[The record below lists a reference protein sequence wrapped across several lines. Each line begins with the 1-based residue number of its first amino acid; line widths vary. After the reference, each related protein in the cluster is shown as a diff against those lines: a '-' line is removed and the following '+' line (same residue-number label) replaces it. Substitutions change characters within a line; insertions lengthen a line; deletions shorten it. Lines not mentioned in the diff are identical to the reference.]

1 MASLGET
8 YEKRAGEASQ
18 RRVYLGTGLF
28 ATGAL
33 LVVAGILAGTTGLL
47 LNAGFGTYEAREI
60 AGILAGLG
68 VPAVFVGVFTVLPA
82 NRFQR
87 AAAAVG
93 GAVAVAGVMLFRYTY
108 PYEWYVRSG
117 GEWVPSDLVLI
128 LTIVYFAGLL
138 TTFWCLFTAVATFKT
153 RNDPGG
159 TVTLTVTKDGE
170 TRTVEVARSSLD
182 EAKAALGGFGGV
194 GVFGGVDDT
203 DTSVGVSTTSSSSP
217 STTSSPSPPS
227 TKPSPGANPSMGDGG
242 STTQDITSPM
252 DQERRDL
259 TRPDEGVEMVDAPI
273 QKQGVEPDRYC
284 GSCAHFDY
292 VQSGNGMQPYCGLY
306 DETMDDMEACDWWES
321 STNQSE

>member
-8 YEKRAGEASQ
+8 YERQAGEASQ

-47 LNAGFGTYEAREI
+47 LNAGYGTFEAREI

-93 GAVAVAGVMLFRYTY
+93 GAIAVTGVMLFRYVY
-108 PYEWYVRSG
+108 PEQWYVSSG
-117 GEWVPSDLVLI
+117 SAWVPSDLVLV
-128 LTIVYFAGLL
+128 LTVVYFAGLI

-182 EAKAALGGFGGV
+182 DAKAALGGFGGV
-194 GVFGGVDDT
+194 GVFGGME
-203 DTSVGVSTTSSSSP
+203 DTSPQTPDVGASTT
-217 STTSSPSPPS
+217 TTKSKPSPPS

-242 STTQDITSPM
+242 STTQDIQSPM
-252 DQERRDL
+252 DAASADQERQDL
-259 TRPDEGVEMVDAPI
+259 SRPDEGVEMVDAPV

-292 VQSGNGMQPYCGLY
+292 VQSGDGMQPYCGLY
-306 DETMDDMEACDWWES
+306 EETMDGMEACDWWES
-321 STNQSE
+321 STQ

>member
-8 YEKRAGEASQ
+8 YERRAGEASQ

-33 LVVAGILAGTTGLL
+33 LVVAGILAGTTGML

-93 GAVAVAGVMLFRYTY
+93 GAVAVAGVMLFRYAY
-108 PYEWYVRSG
+108 PYEWYVNSG
-117 GEWVPSDLVLI
+117 GAWVPSDLVLI
-128 LTIVYFAGLL
+128 LTVVYFAGLL

-182 EAKAALGGFGGV
+182 DAKAALGGFGGV
-194 GVFGGVDDT
+194 GVFGGVEDAEP
-203 DTSVGVSTTSSSSP
+203 SAGAATTSSSTG
-217 STTSSPSPPS
+217 STRSSPPS
-227 TKPSPGANPSMGDGG
+227 TKPSPSANPSVGDGG

-259 TRPDEGVEMVDAPI
+259 QRPDEGVEMVDAPI
-273 QKQGVEPDRYC
+273 QKQRVEPDRYC

-292 VQSGNGMQPYCGLY
+292 AQSGNGMQPYCGLY
-306 DETMDDMEACDWWES
+306 EETMDDVEACDWWES

>member
-8 YEKRAGEASQ
+8 YERRAGGASQ

-47 LNAGFGTYEAREI
+47 LDAGFGTYEAREI

-68 VPAVFVGVFTVLPA
+68 IPAVFLGVFTVLPA

-93 GAVAVAGVMLFRYTY
+93 GAVSVAGVMLFRYAY
-108 PYEWYVRSG
+108 PENWYVQSG
-117 GEWVPSDLVLI
+117 NAWIPSDVVLL
-128 LTIVYFAGLL
+128 LTVVYFAGLI

-159 TVTLTVTKDGE
+159 TVRLTVTKDGQ

-182 EAKAALGGFGGV
+182 DAKAALGGLGGV
-194 GVFGGVDDT
+194 GVFGGIE
-203 DTSVGVSTTSSSSP
+203 DTSPTTPETSTSTSASASSP
-217 STTSSPSPPS
+217 GPATSASV
-227 TKPSPGANPSMGDGG
+227 GDGG
-242 STTQDITSPM
+242 STTQDISSPM
-252 DQERRDL
+252 DRERHDIQ
-259 TRPDEGVEMVDAPI
+259 RPDEGVEMLDAPVETP
-273 QKQGVEPDRYC
+273 GVEPDRYC

-306 DETMDDMEACDWWES
+306 EEGMQDMEACDWWES
-321 STNQSE
+321 STQPSQ

>member
-8 YEKRAGEASQ
+8 YERRAGEASQ

-28 ATGAL
+28 ASGAL
-33 LVVAGILAGTTGLL
+33 LLVAGIIAGTTGLL
-47 LNAGFGTYEAREI
+47 LDAGFGTYEAREI

-93 GAVAVAGVMLFRYTY
+93 GAVSIAGVMLFRYAY
-108 PYEWYVRSG
+108 PEKWYVQTADA
-117 GEWVPSDLVLI
+117 WVPSDLVLG
-128 LTIVYFAGLL
+128 LTIVYFAGLI

-159 TVTLTVTKDGE
+159 TVTLTVTRDGR

-182 EAKAALGGFGGV
+182 DAKAALGGFGGGI
-194 GVFGGVDDT
+194 GVFGGVE
-203 DTSVGVSTTSSSSP
+203 DTSPKTPDQTSTTQ
-217 STTSSPSPPS
+217 TAKPSPPS
-227 TKPSPGANPSMGDGG
+227 TKPSPSVGDGG
-242 STTQDITSPM
+242 STTEDIQSPM
-252 DQERRDL
+252 DQERRDIQ
-259 TRPDEGVEMVDAPI
+259 RPDEGVEMLDRPVEKP
-273 QKQGVEPDRYC
+273 GVEPDRYC

-306 DETMDDMEACDWWES
+306 EESMENMEACDWWES
-321 STNQSE
+321 STQPGQ